1 MVSSVD
7 ASPLLNALP
16 AKVKTPDAKTKTP
29 DLAKQQKGA
38 DVTTTSNDGELNNDN
53 KGLDVEEMIE
63 RIDVIIGPII
73 TGLDPTDQ
81 TTVDETLQ

>member
-7 ASPLLNALP
+7 ASPLLITLP

-38 DVTTTSNDGELNNDN
+38 DVTTTSNDGELSNDN

-81 TTVDETLQ
+81 TKVDETLQ

>member
-7 ASPLLNALP
+7 ASPLLNTLP
-16 AKVKTPDAKTKTP
+16 SKVKTPDAKTKTP

-38 DVTTTSNDGELNNDN
+38 DVTTTSNDGELSNDN

-81 TTVDETLQ
+81 TKVDETLQ

>member
-1 MVSSVD
+1 VVSSVD

-29 DLAKQQKGA
+29 DKKKKKKGVDA
-38 DVTTTSNDGELNNDN
+38 TTTSNDGELSNDN

-81 TTVDETLQ
+81 KTVDKTLQ

>member
-1 MVSSVD
+1 MASSVD

-16 AKVKTPDAKTKTP
+16 AKVKTPDPKTKTP
-29 DLAKQQKGA
+29 DVAKQQKG
-38 DVTTTSNDGELNNDN
+38 DGELSYDN
-53 KGLDVEEMIE
+53 KGLDVEEMME

-73 TGLDPTDQ
+73 TRLDPTDQ

>member
-7 ASPLLNALP
+7 ASPLLNTLP

-38 DVTTTSNDGELNNDN
+38 DVTATSNDGELSNDN
-53 KGLDVEEMIE
+53 KGLDAEEMIE